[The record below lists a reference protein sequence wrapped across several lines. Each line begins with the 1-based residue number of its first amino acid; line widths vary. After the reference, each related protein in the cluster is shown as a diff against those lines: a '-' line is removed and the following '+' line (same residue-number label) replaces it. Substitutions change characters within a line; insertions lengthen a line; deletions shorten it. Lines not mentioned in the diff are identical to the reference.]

1 MKKTKTVTINDVR
14 QACQSIGD
22 KVNDTFNATGDLKAA
37 QSAISAYSTAIS
49 AAKAQLI
56 YKKLTGTPAE
66 MSFFKDQKAMKTIH
80 LTPNEFYDFKEVA
93 KKFKIF
99 FTCTVIA
106 GIVLVD
112 ADAVMLDYIGY

>member
-1 MKKTKTVTINDVR
+1 MLLRNNKSYQTCLENYQNKT
-14 QACQSIGD
+14 
-22 KVNDTFNATGDLKAA
+22 
-37 QSAISAYSTAIS
+37 
-49 AAKAQLI
+49 
-56 YKKLTGTPAE
+56 
-66 MSFFKDQKAMKTIH
+66 MKTIE

>member
-22 KVNDTFNATGDLKAA
+22 SINDTFKATGDLKAA
-37 QSAISAYSTAIS
+37 QGAISAYSTAIS

-66 MSFFKDQKAMKTIH
+66 MAFFKD
-80 LTPNEFYDFKEVA
+80 
-93 KKFKIF
+93 
-99 FTCTVIA
+99 
-106 GIVLVD
+106 
-112 ADAVMLDYIGY
+112 

>member
-1 MKKTKTVTINDVR
+1 
-14 QACQSIGD
+14 
-22 KVNDTFNATGDLKAA
+22 
-37 QSAISAYSTAIS
+37 
-49 AAKAQLI
+49 
-56 YKKLTGTPAE
+56 
-66 MSFFKDQKAMKTIH
+66 MKTIK

>member
-1 MKKTKTVTINDVR
+1 
-14 QACQSIGD
+14 
-22 KVNDTFNATGDLKAA
+22 
-37 QSAISAYSTAIS
+37 
-49 AAKAQLI
+49 
-56 YKKLTGTPAE
+56 
-66 MSFFKDQKAMKTIH
+66 MKTIQLSIH
-80 LTPNEFYDFKEVA
+80 EFYDFKEVA

>member
-1 MKKTKTVTINDVR
+1 
-14 QACQSIGD
+14 
-22 KVNDTFNATGDLKAA
+22 
-37 QSAISAYSTAIS
+37 
-49 AAKAQLI
+49 
-56 YKKLTGTPAE
+56 
-66 MSFFKDQKAMKTIH
+66 MKTIH

-112 ADAVMLDYIGY
+112 ADAVMLDYIGYQLWQWNYS

>member
-1 MKKTKTVTINDVR
+1 MFAGLRYPGGMPRVIGIRDAVSGIVR
-14 QACQSIGD
+14 EGQ
-22 KVNDTFNATGDLKAA
+22 T
-37 QSAISAYSTAIS
+37 
-49 AAKAQLI
+49 
-56 YKKLTGTPAE
+56 
-66 MSFFKDQKAMKTIH
+66 MKTIE